1 MRFFLSKGENKVEI
15 IAQETIQSM
24 TQDELKQATARAA
37 IDYISPRLEADS
49 IIGVGTGSTANFFID
64 YLAEIKGRF
73 DGTVASSEASAQRL
87 KSHGIPVYELNNAD
101 SIQFYVDG
109 ADEANPALELI
120 KGGGAALTREKIVA
134 ACSDEFICIADES
147 KSVKILGEFPL
158 PVEVIP
164 MARSLVARELVK
176 LGGDPVYRQGV
187 ITDNGN
193 AILDVYNLK
202 IEQPIALEEAINN
215 ITGVVT
221 NGIFAKRPADL
232 LLLGTSSGVK
242 TITA

>member
-1 MRFFLSKGENKVEI
+1 
-15 IAQETIQSM
+15 M

-37 IDYISPRLEADS
+37 IDYIAPRLEDNS
-49 IIGVGTGSTANFFID
+49 IVGVGTGSTANFFID
-64 YLAEIKGRF
+64 YLAEIKGTF

-87 KSHGIPVYELNNAD
+87 KSHGIPVYELNAVD
-101 SIQFYVDG
+101 GIQFYVDG
-109 ADEANPALELI
+109 ADEVNPALEMI

-134 ACSDEFICIADES
+134 ACSEEFICIADES
-147 KSVKILGEFPL
+147 KWVKVLGEFPL

-193 AILDVYNLK
+193 AILDVYNLR
-202 IEQPIALEEAINN
+202 IEHPTVLEETINN

-221 NGIFAKRPADL
+221 NGIFAKRSADI
-232 LLLGTSSGVK
+232 LLLGTSAGVK
-242 TITA
+242 TITV